1 MEVIRDMEAYK
12 QEFITFM
19 VESDVLKFGE
29 FTLKSGRK
37 SPFFMNAGAYVTGA
51 QLKRLG
57 EYYAKAI
64 HDTYGDDFD
73 VLFGP
78 AYKGIP
84 LAVVTA
90 IAYSELYGKEVRY
103 CSDRK
108 EEKDHGADKGSFLGS
123 ALRDGDRVIMIEDV
137 TTSGKSMEETV
148 PKVKGAADVE
158 IKGLMV
164 SLNRMERG
172 KGSGSAL
179 QEIRETYGF
188 PTAAIVTMAEV
199 VEYLYNRPCC
209 GRVVINDT
217 IKGAIDAY
225 YREYGAADMQKEVL

>member
-1 MEVIRDMEAYK
+1 
-12 QEFITFM
+12 
-19 VESDVLKFGE
+19 
-29 FTLKSGRK
+29 
-37 SPFFMNAGAYVTGA
+37 MNAGAYVTGS

-64 HDTYGDDFD
+64 HDKYGDDFD

-84 LAVVTA
+84 ISVVTA

-123 ALRDGDRVIMIEDV
+123 KLQDGDRVVMIEDV

-148 PKVKGAADVE
+148 PKVRGAANVE
-158 IKGLMV
+158 IVGLMV
-164 SLNRMERG
+164 SLNRMEKG
-172 KGSGSAL
+172 KGDKSAL
-179 QEIRETYGF
+179 DEIKETYGF
-188 PTAAIVTMAEV
+188 ETNAIVTMEEV
-199 VEYLYNRPCC
+199 VEHLYNRECN
-209 GRVVINDT
+209 GRVVIDDKT
-217 IKGAIDAY
+217 KEAIDAY
-225 YREYGAADMQKEVL
+225 YQIYGVK

>member
-1 MEVIRDMEAYK
+1 MEQYK
-12 QEFITFM
+12 QEFIEFM

-37 SPFFMNAGAYVTGA
+37 SPFFMNAGAYVTGS
-51 QLKRLG
+51 QLMHLG

-64 HDTYGDDFD
+64 HEKYGDDFD

-84 LAVVTA
+84 ISVVTA
-90 IAYSELYGKEVRY
+90 VAFSKLYGKEVRY

-123 ALRDGDRVIMIEDV
+123 SLKDGDRVVMIEDV

-148 PKVKGAADVE
+148 PKVRGAANVE
-158 IKGLMV
+158 IVGLMV
-164 SLNRMERG
+164 SLNRMEMGLGG
-172 KGSGSAL
+172 KMSAL
-179 QEIRETYGF
+179 DEIRETYGF
-188 PTAAIVTMAEV
+188 PTNAIVTMEEV
-199 VEYLYNRPCC
+199 VEHRYNKECQ
-209 GRVVINDT
+209 GKIVINDE
-217 IKGAIDAY
+217 IKKAIDAY
-225 YREYGAADMQKEVL
+225 YEQYGAKQ

>member
-1 MEVIRDMEAYK
+1 MEAYK
-12 QEFITFM
+12 AEFIDFM
-19 VESDVLKFGE
+19 VESNVLKFGE

-37 SPFFMNAGAYVTGA
+37 SPFFMNAGAYVTGS
-51 QLKRLG
+51 QLKKLG

-64 HDTYGDDFD
+64 HDKYGDDFD

-84 LAVVTA
+84 ISVVTA

-123 ALRDGDRVIMIEDV
+123 KLQDGDRVVMIEDV

-148 PKVKGAADVE
+148 PKVRGAAHVE
-158 IKGLMV
+158 IVGLMV
-164 SLNRMERG
+164 SLNRMEVG
-172 KGSGSAL
+172 KGGEKSAL
-179 QEIRETYGF
+179 EEVKDTYGF
-188 PTAAIVTMAEV
+188 DTNAIVTMEEV
-199 VEYLYNRPCC
+199 VEHLYNKECD
-209 GRVVINDT
+209 GRVVIDDE
-217 IKGAIDAY
+217 IKKAIDAY
-225 YREYGAADMQKEVL
+225 YEQYGAK

>member
-1 MEVIRDMEAYK
+1 MEQYK
-12 QEFITFM
+12 QEFIQFM
-19 VESDVLKFGE
+19 VDSKVLKFGE

-37 SPFFMNAGAYVTGA
+37 SPFFMNAGGYVTGS
-51 QLKRLG
+51 QLRKLG

-64 HDTYGDDFD
+64 HDKYGDDFD

-90 IAYSELYGKEVRY
+90 IAYRDLYGKEVRY

-123 ALRDGDRVIMIEDV
+123 KLQDGDRVIMIEDV

-148 PKVKGAADVE
+148 PKVKGAADVT
-158 IKGLMV
+158 IVGLMV
-164 SLNRMERG
+164 SLNRMEVG
-172 KGSGSAL
+172 KGGEKCAL
-179 QEIRETYGF
+179 DEVKDLYGF
-188 PTAAIVTMAEV
+188 ETAAIVDMNEV
-199 VEYLYNRPCC
+199 VECLYNKEVN
-209 GRVVINDT
+209 GEVLIDDT
-217 IKGAIDAY
+217 LKAAIDAY
-225 YREYGAADMQKEVL
+225 YEQYGAK

>member
-1 MEVIRDMEAYK
+1 MESYK
-12 QEFITFM
+12 QEFIEFM

-37 SPFFMNAGAYVTGA
+37 SPFFMNAGAYVTGS
-51 QLKRLG
+51 QLKKLG

-64 HDTYGDDFD
+64 HDKYGDDFD

-84 LAVVTA
+84 ISVVTA

-123 ALRDGDRVIMIEDV
+123 KLQDGDRVVMIEDV

-148 PKVKGAADVE
+148 PKVRGAANVE
-158 IKGLMV
+158 IVGLMV
-164 SLNRMERG
+164 SLNRMEVG
-172 KGSGSAL
+172 KGGEKSAL
-179 QEIRETYGF
+179 EEVKDTYGF
-188 PTAAIVTMAEV
+188 ETNAIVTMEEV
-199 VEYLYNRPCC
+199 VEHLHNREYK
-209 GRVVINDT
+209 GKVVIDDT
-217 IKGAIDAY
+217 LKQAIDKY
-225 YREYGAADMQKEVL
+225 YEQYGVK